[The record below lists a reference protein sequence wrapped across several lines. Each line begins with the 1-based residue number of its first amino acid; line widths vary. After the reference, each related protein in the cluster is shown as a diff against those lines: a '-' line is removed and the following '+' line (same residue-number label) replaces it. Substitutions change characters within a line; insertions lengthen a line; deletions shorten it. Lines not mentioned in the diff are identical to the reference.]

1 MKVLITGACGFIGMH
16 VCMKLQKEGHAV
28 LGIDA
33 MNDYYS
39 VALKEQRALMLQKN
53 GITLLRQDIAEKG
66 VLAKAVESF
75 QPTHLIHLAA
85 QAGVRYSL
93 VDPHSYIRN
102 NIHAFLEVLEAGRA
116 YPHMPIIWASS
127 SSVYGANTKIP
138 FSETDPTD
146 SPVNL
151 YGATKKSDEA
161 MAFAYH
167 HLFSLKL
174 IGLRF
179 FTVYGPWGRPDMAY
193 FLFADRIARGEEILL
208 FGKGMKRDFTY
219 IDDIVHGICSA
230 LQYDKPWALFN
241 LGNSHPEPVERL
253 IQLLEENLKKK
264 ARIRLVDAAVGDMQ
278 ETYADIS
285 LAAREIGFSPNI
297 SLEEGVRR
305 FCCWYLQQSQE
316 ISL

>member
-16 VCMKLQKEGHAV
+16 VCLKLQKEGHTV
-28 LGIDA
+28 LGIDS
-33 MNDYYS
+33 MNSYYS
-39 VALKEQRALMLQKN
+39 IELKNKRASMLREK
-53 GITLLRQDIAEKG
+53 GISLLHQDIAEKG
-66 VLAKAVESF
+66 VVTKAIESF
-75 QPTHLIHLAA
+75 EPTHLIHLAA

-102 NIHAFLEVLEAGRA
+102 NIIGFLEVLEAGRA
-116 YPHMPIIWASS
+116 YPEIPIIWASS
-127 SSVYGANTKIP
+127 SSVYGANAKIP

-151 YGATKKSDEA
+151 YGATKKSDEV

-167 HLFSLKL
+167 HLFQLKL

-193 FLFADRIARGEEILL
+193 SLFADRIIRDEEIPL

-219 IDDIVHGICSA
+219 IDDIVQGIYRA
-230 LQYDKPWALFN
+230 LQYDKKWALFN

-264 ARIRLVDAAVGDMQ
+264 ARIRLIEEQIGDMQ

-285 LAAREIGFSPNI
+285 LASREIGFEPTI

-305 FCCWYLQQSQE
+305 FCHWYLQN
-316 ISL
+316 LH